1 MTNHD
6 EAAGFSGTG
15 DMGASAHTGGEP
27 SVREGHGLLAGPCGE
42 TQVTL
47 RSPAELAD
55 ALPYLLGYRPE
66 DSVVLVALH
75 DREGRGRF
83 GGRARLGIPVLPD
96 DWPSAAQQL
105 AHGLVDGSRRRGA
118 RPEAMIAYVVQEP
131 AGGETGRDV
140 MERLRPLA
148 QLLRTACGS
157 LDVPVVEALCIS
169 DGRFWSYCCA
179 SPVCCPAEGRT
190 MGLPGTSVLAAAAA
204 YAGLQVR
211 GTLKEF
217 RVRLSPRETSDV
229 LAQEAALDAASSA
242 LVPRILS
249 GGTRDDVAAE
259 TLALAERV
267 MTRLAEATPVA
278 ATQVVDRRDD
288 ELLEHDEA
296 AALIL
301 GLQDRT
307 TRDRAAAWMEG
318 PEAAVALRL
327 WRALA
332 RRCVGSYGEHAAAP
346 LTLAGWVAWSTGDQ
360 LEAREALAMALAADP
375 EYLFARLLHQACND
389 GIDPE
394 AVRRCLRA
402 ERVDHGSDESTD
414 AVEPDGD
421 VAATDDPAASRAETG
436 GDRRSAAQVEAAGE
450 PSEEWPVPVSDDGC
464 PPDEPSDEWLT
475 THSDDGPL
483 PDARPVGSFGGGN
496 ALSDGGLAATSVAGP
511 ATAGGP
517 VIPSAAGSAAACGPA
532 APTVPG
538 GAEFGGPTA
547 ASAASSAAAREPAA
561 PTAARRSPAGV
572 PTAPTAAG
580 PSAAGGPVV
589 AAAAGPDAAG
599 GQAVPVPRAPLPD
612 GGPDGLSALTDETS
626 VPGSRP
632 AAASIGP
639 FPACDTAASCGEE
652 PSPDHPLDTPAA
664 PNPSPDS
671 RPAVDERVGPTID
684 DVPASTDPVTAHP
697 GPSQAAPAERPPRA
711 MTARGGYRRPRRLS
725 RCSRSWS
732 RSGGAAGDRRRRPSE
747 APAET
752 PTGGDGPRRAAGSPG
767 GRSAIRRNGRRCV
780 RGEAK

>member
-6 EAAGFSGTG
+6 EVAGSSGTG

-27 SVREGHGLLAGPCGE
+27 SVREGHGPLAGPCSE

-105 AHGLVDGSRRRGA
+105 AYGLVDGSRRRGA

-148 QLLRTACGS
+148 QSLRTACGS

-169 DGRFWSYCCA
+169 GGRFWSYCCA
-179 SPVCCPAEGRT
+179 SSVCCPAEGRT

-204 YAGLQVR
+204 YAGLHVR

-217 RVRLSPRETSDV
+217 RVRLSPLETSDAV
-229 LAQEAALDAASSA
+229 AQEAALDAASSA
-242 LVPRILS
+242 LVPRILRD
-249 GGTRDDVAAE
+249 GTRDDVAAE

-267 MTRLAEATPVA
+267 MARLAETTPVA
-278 ATQVVDRRDD
+278 ATQEVDRRDD

-296 AALIL
+296 AAMIL

-332 RRCVGSYGEHAAAP
+332 RRCVGGYGEHAAAP
-346 LTLAGWVAWSTGDQ
+346 LTLAGWVAWSTGDE
-360 LEAREALAMALAADP
+360 LEAREALAMALGADP

-389 GIDPE
+389 GLDPE

-402 ERVDHGSDESTD
+402 EPVGHGSEVSTD

-421 VAATDDPAASRAETG
+421 VAATDDPAASRAGTGGDRCLAAQAETG
-436 GDRRSAAQVEAAGE
+436 GDS
-450 PSEEWPVPVSDDGC
+450 SEEWPVPVGDDGC
-464 PPDEPSDEWLT
+464 PVDEPSDAWLT
-475 THSDDGPL
+475 TLSDDEPL
-483 PDARPVGSFGGGN
+483 PESCPVDSFGGGN
-496 ALSDGGLAATSVAGP
+496 ALSGGGSTAPIAEGSATS
-511 ATAGGP
+511 GGP
-517 VIPSAAGSAAACGPA
+517 MVPSVAGSAAACGPVA
-532 APTVPG
+532 AAVQG
-538 GAEFGGPTA
+538 CAAVGGPSAPA
-547 ASAASSAAAREPAA
+547 AGRSGATDGPVAAANSAAADVPTAA
-561 PTAARRSPAGV
+561 PTAD
-572 PTAPTAAG
+572 G
-580 PSAAGGPVV
+580 PSADGGPVAST
-589 AAAAGPDAAG
+589 AARPAAAG
-599 GQAVPVPRAPLPD
+599 GQTVTVRQAPPPDDVPSAV
-612 GGPDGLSALTDETS
+612 TDKTS
-626 VPGSRP
+626 VADSRP
-632 AAASIGP
+632 APSSTGP
-639 FPACDTAASCGEE
+639 SPALDTAASSGEE
-652 PSPDHPLDTPAA
+652 PPPDHPLDTPAG
-664 PNPSPDS
+664 PNPSADS
-671 RPAVDERVGPTID
+671 RPADAERVGPTAD
-684 DVPASTDPVTAHP
+684 DASAPTEPVTAHP
-697 GPSQAAPAERPPRA
+697 GPSRAAAAAARPPRA
-711 MTARGGYRRPRRLS
+711 MTAGSGYRRVRRLS
-725 RCSRSWS
+725 RGSRSRS
-732 RSGGAAGDRRRRPSE
+732 RSGGAAGDRRRH
-747 APAET
+747 PAEATADT
-752 PTGGDGPRRAAGSPG
+752 PPGTDGPRRAAGSPG
-767 GRSAIRRNGRRCV
+767 GRSAIHRNGRRCV